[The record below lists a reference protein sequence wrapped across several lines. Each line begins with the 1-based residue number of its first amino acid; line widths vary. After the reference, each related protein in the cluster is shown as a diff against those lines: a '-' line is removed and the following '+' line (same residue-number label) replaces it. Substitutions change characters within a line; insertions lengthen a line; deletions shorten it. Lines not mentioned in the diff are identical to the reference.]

1 MEHFLTTIKLI
12 QFSSESMYAAFV
24 NSTFF
29 VCTHQSAARPR
40 LSVENPRPER
50 VVFREAGSNLKA
62 GGPPFISAV
71 FERVAKGGEGGVIS
85 VETPLLG
92 EASIKSMPTR
102 IPKYGSVSYLG
113 TQDSPE
119 QW

>member
-1 MEHFLTTIKLI
+1 MALPLF
-12 QFSSESMYAAFV
+12 
-24 NSTFF
+24 
-29 VCTHQSAARPR
+29 PR
-40 LSVENPRPER
+40 CSNGLLR
-50 VVFREAGSNLKA
+50 AGK
-62 GGPPFISAV
+62 
-71 FERVAKGGEGGVIS
+71 GGVIS

-113 TQDSPE
+113 THDSPE

>member
-1 MEHFLTTIKLI
+1 MHRKCL
-12 QFSSESMYAAFV
+12 FSPHV
-24 NSTFF
+24 F

-40 LSVENPRPER
+40 LFVENPRPER
-50 VVFREAGSNLKA
+50 AVCREACSNLKA

-92 EASIKSMPTR
+92 EASTKSMPTR
-102 IPKYGSVSYLG
+102 IPKYGSASYLG
-113 TQDSPE
+113 THDSPE
-119 QW
+119 HW